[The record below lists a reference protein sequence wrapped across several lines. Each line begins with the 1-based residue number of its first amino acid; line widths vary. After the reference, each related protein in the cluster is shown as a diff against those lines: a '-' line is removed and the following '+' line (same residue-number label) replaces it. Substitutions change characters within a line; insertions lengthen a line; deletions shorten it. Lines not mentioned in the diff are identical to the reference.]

1 MLSYINLLLIIVLT
15 VSLIVGFLYV
25 KNEYEKEVEKQDTR
39 LKKIFNQINKN
50 DLHLKDIDIK
60 NKEEVQ
66 ELITKNST
74 DLGENRGL
82 ISDNL
87 ALVGSVLNALNPT
100 TDEVVEGYQE
110 LTAEEIKKKQEE
122 ALLNIA
128 GITSLSEIKNKID
141 FNELTDEQILLLRGE
156 KGEQGDKGEKGED
169 GTIVFDELTDEQIA
183 RLKGPKGDTGE
194 QGPAGPAGPV
204 GEQGPAGLIGPAGEQ
219 GPAGADGT
227 LNFNELTEDQIA
239 RLKGSDGSPGPQGP
253 VGPVGLVGPAG
264 SPGPVGPAGADGTLN
279 FSDLTDDQR
288 DELRGVQG
296 PTGPAGPVGPAG
308 ATGSVGPV
316 GPAGSIGGVGPQ
328 GPTGATGPQGLQGE
342 QGLSGVDGTVSFDE
356 LTSGQRNQIRG
367 EQGPRGFQGTR
378 GFVGPQ
384 GEPGRPGPQGL
395 RGIQGPEG
403 PPGTSSGSNNNVI
416 SPFTL
421 LNPLESKK
429 CSSDDNNDNVFL
441 ITENNKN
448 LEECKEQCA
457 DNSDCSHISHH
468 PATQDE
474 PTVACR
480 LYDECTLRRDTS
492 MTWSTY
498 KKNTGDT
505 FVNNQK
511 GYSTLTEAFFQPLP
525 VKC

>member
-66 ELITKNST
+66 ELITKNSS

-156 KGEQGDKGEKGED
+156 KGEQGEKGED

-204 GEQGPAGLIGPAGEQ
+204 GEQGPVGLIGPVGEQ

-253 VGPVGLVGPAG
+253 VGQIGPVGPAG
-264 SPGPVGPAGADGTLN
+264 SPG
-279 FSDLTDDQR
+279 
-288 DELRGVQG
+288 EQG
-296 PTGPAGPVGPAG
+296 PP
-308 ATGSVGPV
+308 
-316 GPAGSIGGVGPQ
+316 
-328 GPTGATGPQGLQGE
+328 
-342 QGLSGVDGTVSFDE
+342 GVDGTVSFDE
-356 LTSGQRNQIRG
+356 LTSDQRNQLRG
-367 EQGPRGFQGTR
+367 VQGPRGFQGTR
-378 GFVGPQ
+378 GLIGPQ
-384 GEPGRPGPQGL
+384 GEPGLPGPQGPS
-395 RGIQGPEG
+395 GIQGPEG
-403 PPGTSSGSNNNVI
+403 PPGISSGSNNDVI

-421 LNPLESKK
+421 MHEGSESMK
-429 CSSDDNNDNVFL
+429 CPDDDGANTVFQ
-441 ITENNKN
+441 IGQENNNN
-448 LEECKEQCA
+448 LEECKKQCA
-457 DNSDCSHISHH
+457 DNPECSHISYH

-480 LYDECTLRRDTS
+480 LYDSCTPRENTS
-492 MTWSTY
+492 MTWRTY
-498 KKNTGDT
+498 QKNTDT

-511 GYSTLTEAFFQPLP
+511 DYSTLTEAFFQPLP